1 MRGTRAKAE
10 RNSTAEGKDSLMSQ
24 KNKRNETLELHPN
37 PIMPLT
43 LNSPANY
50 APSYKEIRRRAYEIY
65 LERNGLGGDEVD
77 DWLQAEAELRGD
89 SFVRRTTKETE
100 QKA

>member
-1 MRGTRAKAE
+1 MRGTRAEAE
-10 RNSTAEGKDSLMSQ
+10 KNSTVEGKDSLMNQ
-24 KNKRNETLELHPN
+24 KNKRSETLELHTN
-37 PIMPLT
+37 PIKPLT

-65 LERNGLGGDEVD
+65 LERDGLGGNEVD
-77 DWLQAEAELRGD
+77 DWLQAEAELRAD
-89 SFVRRTTKETE
+89 SFVWRTTKETG